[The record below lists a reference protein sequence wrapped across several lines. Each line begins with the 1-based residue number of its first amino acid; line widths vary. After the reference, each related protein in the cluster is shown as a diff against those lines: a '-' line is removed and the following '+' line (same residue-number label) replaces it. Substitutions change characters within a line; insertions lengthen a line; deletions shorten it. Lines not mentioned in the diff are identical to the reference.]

1 MDFTL
6 SNEVKRDEIVK
17 KLVEGTEE
25 FAINRPGN
33 RIVITGKGGT
43 GKTTI
48 TAILSYL
55 FAKESHVLAV
65 DADPQM
71 NLPYSLGMKKELARE
86 IVPLNRHVD
95 YIEEKTGARPGS
107 GWGEFLSLNPDV
119 SDVVDRFGIDVDERI
134 SLLVMGT
141 LHKAAIGCLCP
152 ENDLLDSVVRHIS
165 LRNDDVI
172 LMDTEAGVE
181 HFGRAIAKGFGHA
194 IVVSDVSFN
203 SVQVADSAIKL
214 AWDLGIQKIHL
225 VFNRVGS
232 NESSIKDLLK
242 EMDQSIPFTV
252 DYIPYDDSLGAVD
265 PSVTSLIKNNTTILP
280 AVEKLLKRVQ
290 NSE

>member
-71 NLPYSLGMKKELARE
+71 NLTYALGMKKELARE